1 MPRCKALVRGG
12 SRRCRRQALN
22 GQGYC
27 SIHGGLLIA
36 RRAGS
41 TRPSSKLSGG
51 RAPRAP
57 SGITGASNPISQP
70 YVAEPSEVPWQGRE
84 INVRGLGVMYV
95 ESVKRS
101 ATDAVKTVGG
111 AAYIN
116 LTSPTTAVRTGLY
129 RKLPS
134 VVFVTGAARQYRFAV
149 QAYGDLRS
157 GEFPGTDEPIFL

>member
-22 GQGYC
+22 GQGFC
-27 SIHGGLLIA
+27 SIHGGSLIA

-57 SGITGASNPISQP
+57 SGITGASKPISQP

-134 VVFVTGAARQYRFAV
+134 VVFLTGAARQYRFAV
-149 QAYGDLRS
+149 QAYGDLRA
-157 GEFPGTDEPIFL
+157 GEFPGTDEPILL

>member
-22 GQGYC
+22 GQGFC
-27 SIHGGLLIA
+27 SIHGGSLIA

-134 VVFVTGAARQYRFAV
+134 VVFLTGAARQYRFAV
-149 QAYGDLRS
+149 QAYGDLRA
-157 GEFPGTDEPIFL
+157 GEFPGTDEPILL